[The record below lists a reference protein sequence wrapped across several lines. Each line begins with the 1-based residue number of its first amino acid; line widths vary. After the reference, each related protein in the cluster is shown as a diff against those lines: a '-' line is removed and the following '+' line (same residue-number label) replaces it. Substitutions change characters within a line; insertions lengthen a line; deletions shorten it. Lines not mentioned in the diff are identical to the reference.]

1 MAKKKKPL
9 SPPAKLALAKA
20 EHARAKKALDKA
32 ADKLDQCKICN
43 EDKLESEVE
52 KLAKRHGVA
61 AVNLKRAIRG
71 EPTAPKKAA
80 KKRTS
85 KKRASKKAAAPAAA
99 PAPPKKA
106 SKKKS
111 AKKKPAKKASSK
123 TAKKK
128 SSKKRGKKAAKKA
141 SKK

>member
-61 AVNLKRAIRG
+61 AAGLKRALRG
-71 EPTAPKKAA
+71 EPTPAKKAS

-99 PAPPKKA
+99 PAAPKKARKKKSSKKKSNKAAPKKTSKKSAKKRGKKA
-106 SKKKS
+106 SKKK
-111 AKKKPAKKASSK
+111 
-123 TAKKK
+123 
-128 SSKKRGKKAAKKA
+128 
-141 SKK
+141 